1 VFVKKA
7 VIFLA
12 DLVNWT
18 KEIYRI
24 YRSRQRHTSIAGRS
38 QVNHVDRIVIIEHK
52 HVLEVR
58 LNRAEKRNAADM
70 ELLQQLALAY
80 GRLEAD
86 PQMRVGLVT
95 AEGDHLTAGLD
106 LADVGQHM
114 GADGLSYVPEGGLD
128 PWGIH
133 TAQVSKP
140 VVIAAKGICYTLGIE
155 LILAA
160 DIAVAAHGTRFAQ
173 LEVQRGILPFGGATL
188 RFAERCGWGNAM
200 RWILTGETFDDAEAL
215 RIGLVQETCSPD
227 DVDTRA
233 LALAQSI
240 AQAAPLAVAATLANA
255 RLARAA
261 GHAEAS
267 ARLQPELMRLMAS
280 NDAKKG
286 FVAFASRQQ
295 AIFSGD

>member
-1 VFVKKA
+1 V
-7 VIFLA
+7 
-12 DLVNWT
+12 
-18 KEIYRI
+18 E
-24 YRSRQRHTSIAGRS
+24 
-38 QVNHVDRIVIIEHK
+38 RIVIIEHE
-52 HVLEVR
+52 HVLEMR

-70 ELLQQLALAY
+70 ELLQQLARAF

-95 AEGDHLTAGLD
+95 AEGDHFTGGLD
-106 LADVGQHM
+106 LADVGKHM